1 MGDIDRVN
9 HLVGELGDIKRLIAI
24 AEAAEIGAYE
34 VFVEAPGDA
43 SLKMSQEG
51 PSTSHAQG
59 VGVSDAFLERLK
71 VLAVEELHAK
81 RTRILGDLKAL
92 GVETGG

>member
-1 MGDIDRVN
+1 
-9 HLVGELGDIKRLIAI
+9 
-24 AEAAEIGAYE
+24 
-34 VFVEAPGDA
+34 
-43 SLKMSQEG
+43 
-51 PSTSHAQG
+51 